1 MYVPNA
7 PTLTHQSLAESV
19 LAQAQAA
26 EGAPDPAP
34 EGEEGSEG
42 GDPAAPAPP
51 EGGNT
56 GGKLSWEEAVK
67 RVPPNVA
74 TLMRKMQADYTKKTQ
89 EVATQRKELQQER
102 ESLLKMKVEVPTDLG
117 EYDPFNEGSV
127 QKRIEAEVA
136 KRMKELLEP
145 MQQEAELLKAENDYS
160 NFLAENPDFRTDTG
174 LRSEVQSLLEANPS
188 LDLTTAY
195 WAAKGKQAKL
205 GKAPAAEGRGASPA
219 ARQAAKEAAA
229 VVAPSR
235 RAPPPAK
242 PDRKTLATM
251 SNADILALAATMV
264 RS

>member
-7 PTLTHQSLAESV
+7 PTLAPQTLAESV
-19 LAQAQAA
+19 LAQATAQDASNNAPSEGGGADAQA
-26 EGAPDPAP
+26 GDAP
-34 EGEEGSEG
+34 EGV
-42 GDPAAPAPP
+42 D
-51 EGGNT
+51 
-56 GGKLSWEEAVK
+56 GKLSWEEAVK
-67 RVPPNVA
+67 RVPPGVA
-74 TLMRKMQADYTKKTQ
+74 KLMRKMQADYTKKTQ

-160 NFLAENPDFRTDTG
+160 NFLAENPDFKTDTG

-188 LDLTTAY
+188 LDLNTAY
-195 WAAKGKQAKL
+195 WAAKGKQ
-205 GKAPAAEGRGASPA
+205 GKFKAAPATSPA

-229 VVAPSR
+229 VITPSR
-235 RAPPPAK
+235 RAPSPAK
-242 PDRKTLATM
+242 PDKKTLATM
-251 SNADILALAATMV
+251 SNADILALAATIV
-264 RS
+264 RG